1 MNNHIPSVRIGMI
14 QSAETIAFKCQGPF
28 RAIDLQGN
36 EVFKGKDNK
45 EYVASI
51 QDSVPS
57 EIAYRVRLAIADD
70 LEVAEE
76 LQREFKDNRQQTDL
90 WYPGLSLDLPTG
102 KIDNHEYWIVTE
114 PFESLAAAQEFAHQY
129 EPVGQAFVVKEI
141 LKRSTGI
148 INIDGNTAEQGLVI
162 EPVHPDHVIYLANV
176 MVGIEFHWQH
186 TRTQTLPGRLEIN
199 FNNLGKLAG
208 INELDVET
216 YLISVNSS
224 EMTSENPLELL
235 KAQTIAARSTILATM
250 GKHHYDELYHLCSD
264 DHCQC
269 YHGIEHISDAS
280 RQAARETEGENLLY
294 EGRVCDSRYAKICG
308 GVMEDYGA
316 VWDDRRIPYLVP
328 GVDGNAEIDYP
339 LDSEEKV
346 TDYIDSKPD
355 VYCNTLKYAISSK
368 LPYNTTELF
377 RWTVSYR
384 RKELEEIIQEKLGD
398 EMGELIDLIPG
409 ERGPSGRLVYMD
421 VVGVHK
427 TVRVGKELQ
436 IRRVLSKSHLYSA
449 CFYITRDLDDSGSIK
464 TFHLHGAGW
473 GHGVGLC
480 QVGATVMAQLGFDYK
495 EMLKH
500 YYKNSSL
507 VKLY

>member
-28 RAIDLQGN
+28 RAFDLHGN
-36 EVFKGKDNK
+36 EVFKGKENK

-51 QDSVPS
+51 QDAVPS

-76 LQREFKDNRQQTDL
+76 LQREFKDNRQKTDL

-114 PFESLAAAQEFAHQY
+114 PFESLDAAQEFANQY

-141 LKRSTGI
+141 LKRSTGS
-148 INIDGNTAEQGLVI
+148 INIDGQTAEQGLVI
-162 EPVHPDHVIYLANV
+162 APVHPDHVIYLADV

-186 TRTQTLPGRLEIN
+186 TRTQTIPGRLEIN

-280 RQAARETEGENLLY
+280 RQAAQDTEGENLLY

-316 VWDDRRIPYLVP
+316 VWDDRHIPYLVP

-339 LDSEEKV
+339 LDTEEKV
-346 TDYIDSKPD
+346 TDYIDNKPD
-355 VYCNTLKYAISSK
+355 VYCNTIKYAISSK

-377 RWTVSYR
+377 RWTVSYS

-449 CFYITRDLDDSGSIK
+449 CFYIARDLDDSGSIK

-495 EMLKH
+495 EILRH